1 MANAAEIGRELELFV
16 ERLMTKI
23 TLDIIANLIETTPV
37 DTGWARANWIPGLGL
52 SDVPPAPTPS
62 DRLAGSAEGAQ
73 GAASASVISGY
84 EFPGIIQI
92 GNGVPYI
99 GALNDGHSQQAPAG
113 FVQRGINKAL
123 TVDLAGIAT

>member
-23 TLDIIANLIETTPV
+23 TLDIVANLIQTTPV

-52 SDVPPAPTPS
+52 SDVPPAPQPK

-73 GAASASVISGY
+73 SAAMASVLTGY
-84 EFPGIIQI
+84 AFPGIIQV

-99 GALNDGHSQQAPAG
+99 GRLNDGHSQQAPNG
-113 FVQRGINKAL
+113 FVQRGITKAL
-123 TVDLAGIAT
+123 TVDLAGIAA

>member
-1 MANAAEIGRELELFV
+1 MANAAEIVRELEHFV

-37 DTGWARANWIPGLGL
+37 DSGWARANWIPGLGL
-52 SDVPPAPTPS
+52 SDVPPAPQPK
-62 DRLAGSAEGAQ
+62 DRLTGDEDAQ
-73 GAASASVISGY
+73 TAAMAAVLSGY
-84 EFPGIIQI
+84 QFPGVIQI

-99 GALNDGHSQQAPAG
+99 GRLNDGHSQQAPAG

-123 TVDLAGIAT
+123 TVDLLGLAA